1 MSLPAQH
8 TQGGLADVF
17 ADKNSD
23 FDLDIVDSLSYS
35 NEQLCKTGWQD
46 SLEIKYSFQT
56 LSEAKDTVVTP
67 QISFHR
73 LSQTVER

>member
-1 MSLPAQH
+1 M
-8 TQGGLADVF
+8 F

-46 SLEIKYSFQT
+46 SLETKDSFLT
-56 LSEAKDTVVTP
+56 PFEAKDTVVTP
-67 QISFHR
+67 QISFHH